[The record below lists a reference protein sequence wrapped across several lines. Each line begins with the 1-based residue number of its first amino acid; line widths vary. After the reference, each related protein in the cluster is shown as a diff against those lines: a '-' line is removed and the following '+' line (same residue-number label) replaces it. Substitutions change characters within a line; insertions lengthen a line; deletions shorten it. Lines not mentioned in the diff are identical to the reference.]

1 MDTNVL
7 FAFFLTALAGLS
19 TGIGSTIAFLARHT
33 NKRLLCLSLGFS
45 AGVMIYVSMIELLGS
60 AGDSLAEELGAR
72 AAGWVTIVSF
82 FGGMLVVAMID
93 RLVPSYEN
101 PHELHMLE
109 EMSDEAR
116 ERDPRLL
123 RMGVLSALA
132 IAIHNFPE
140 GIATFAAALKDPALG
155 VSIAVAIAIHNIPEG
170 IAVSVPIFYAT
181 GDRRKAFNW
190 SFLSGL
196 AEPAGAVIGYLVL
209 MPFLNETV
217 FGVLF
222 AAVAGIMVFPG
233 SGGQYAYDNCMA
245 NTGRKCG
252 LYYAVGDQDTA
263 TGYYPGCLQEAAAIA
278 SIPGYSSRVD
288 TLVLPGIAHVVLP
301 QQARDEAWDFIK
313 QYNLVTN

>member
-1 MDTNVL
+1 MSDNVL
-7 FAFFLTALAGLS
+7 FAFLLTLLAGLS
-19 TGIGSTIAFLARHT
+19 TGVGSAIAFVARHT
-33 NKRLLCLSLGFS
+33 NRKLLCLALGFS

-60 AGDSLAEELGAR
+60 ARESLTAELGTSAG
-72 AAGWVTIVSF
+72 GWVTIVSF

-116 ERDPRLL
+116 DRDHRLL

-181 GDRRKAFNW
+181 GDRKKAFTW

-196 AEPAGAVIGYLVL
+196 AEPAGAVIGYLIL
-209 MPFLNETV
+209 MPFLSETV

-222 AAVAGIMVFPG
+222 ASVAGIMVFISFDELLPAAEEYG
-233 SGGQYAYDNCMA
+233 EHHIALYGLLAGMA
-245 NTGRKCG
+245 IM
-252 LYYAVGDQDTA
+252 AV
-263 TGYYPGCLQEAAAIA
+263 
-278 SIPGYSSRVD
+278 S
-288 TLVLPGIAHVVLP
+288 LVI
-301 QQARDEAWDFIK
+301 I
-313 QYNLVTN
+313 